1 MGITSFRGDSRNR
14 NFGHPWRR
22 PERERK
28 DSSGRDQGDHRS
40 RALHCGKFCG
50 IPCVSAFFTALL
62 QVGEL
67 SGTIPEQLR
76 LAAACYRKEEEFI
89 AGMKSALSYP
99 VFVLFFSFL
108 VFALILTV
116 ILPSFA
122 ALFDALDIPLPA
134 VTRAALALGLFLQEK
149 GFIFLLNFSWVQSAV
164 SSGYEVN
171 GEKKYRCVSFP
182 LPFYP
187 ETVPYPC
194 DACPVGTFEKR
205 ENLV

>member
-1 MGITSFRGDSRNR
+1 MTIRKREKRKSVPFQKTPSRRFGGRMGITSFRGDSRNR

-99 VFVLFFSFL
+99 VLFS
-108 VFALILTV
+108 
-116 ILPSFA
+116 
-122 ALFDALDIPLPA
+122 
-134 VTRAALALGLFLQEK
+134 
-149 GFIFLLNFSWVQSAV
+149 
-164 SSGYEVN
+164 
-171 GEKKYRCVSFP
+171 SFP
-182 LPFYP
+182 FLY
-187 ETVPYPC
+187 
-194 DACPVGTFEKR
+194 
-205 ENLV
+205 LH

>member
-1 MGITSFRGDSRNR
+1 MEFLYKAYADSGEVEEGRVAAAGKREAVDELKSRGLHPMTIRKREKRKKSPFSKDAVSPIWLKNGNHFFPRDSRNR
-14 NFGHPWRR
+14 NFRHPWRR

-122 ALFDALDIPLPA
+122 ALLTPS
-134 VTRAALALGLFLQEK
+134 T
-149 GFIFLLNFSWVQSAV
+149 
-164 SSGYEVN
+164 
-171 GEKKYRCVSFP
+171 YRF
-182 LPFYP
+182 
-187 ETVPYPC
+187 
-194 DACPVGTFEKR
+194 R
-205 ENLV
+205 R